1 MEKIHTKLYL
11 LWVMVSTIACVFLL
25 RALYPDYENNEFPL
39 FTDITLVIFL
49 PSLFIF
55 SSILLHL
62 LTVILGNVVSVSYRQ
77 SLIIQIAFMI
87 MTFLFSLSFME
98 FSFGIKLAVSSLSFI
113 VAIPHFMI
121 TKALYQ
127 KMKH

>member
-11 LWVMVSTIACVFLL
+11 LWVMVSNIACVFLL
-25 RALYPDYENNEFPL
+25 RVLYPDYENNEFPL

-55 SSILLHL
+55 SSILIHL

-98 FSFGIKLAVSSLSFI
+98 FSLGIKLAVSSLSFI

-121 TKALYQ
+121 TKVLYQ